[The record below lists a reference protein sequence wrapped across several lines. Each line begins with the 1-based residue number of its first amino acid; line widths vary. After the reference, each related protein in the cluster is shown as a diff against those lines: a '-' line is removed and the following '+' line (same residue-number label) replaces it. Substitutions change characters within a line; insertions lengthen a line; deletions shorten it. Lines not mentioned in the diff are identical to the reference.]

1 MKTQPSNFSLT
12 ISPPFFGKPNKWDG
26 IIITDVLCATDR
38 PMPKTFKSAQ
48 GVEDFI
54 AEHAGR
60 GDEDTHEMIIARVE
74 QWMIAGATAVP
85 REKTLRQR
93 GKFFGK
99 VKFSTL
105 QELLVRA
112 KDQDGVL

>member
-1 MKTQPSNFSLT
+1 M
-12 ISPPFFGKPNKWDG
+12 
-26 IIITDVLCATDR
+26 LCATDR
-38 PMPKTFKSAQ
+38 PMPKTLKSAQ
-48 GVEDFI
+48 EIEDFI
-54 AEHAGR
+54 AEHVAQ
-60 GDEDTHEMIIARVE
+60 DEEDTHEMIIARVE

-93 GKFFGK
+93 EKFFGR
-99 VKFSTL
+99 VKFATL